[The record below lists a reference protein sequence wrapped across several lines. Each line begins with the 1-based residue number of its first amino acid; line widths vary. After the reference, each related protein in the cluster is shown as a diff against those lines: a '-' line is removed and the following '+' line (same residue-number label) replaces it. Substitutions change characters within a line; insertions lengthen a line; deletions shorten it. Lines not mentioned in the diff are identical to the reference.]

1 VKGTLDSRSLA
12 GATLALLVGIFAVGS
27 EALVISPLLA
37 DIAHDLGVGI
47 DGAGLSVSM
56 YGLAVAVMAPMAG
69 YLGERISRRRTLLL
83 GLVVFAVG
91 GVLCA
96 AAPNLGTLIAG
107 RAVCGVGTGMFLP
120 SAYAWVG
127 DEVPYEDRARV
138 MGRVVFGWALALV
151 AGVPLGGLIGQVAG
165 WREAL
170 AAMAVLA
177 VGAAVAAARLLPRRT
192 HGGPHP
198 ADSPAAPGLLTAA
211 LKVPGVPRLLTVNLL
226 GMFAFYGVYTYLGS
240 FVREEL
246 EVESGVAGAIIL
258 LYGLGVA
265 VIALNGRLLDRFGK
279 SRALVVAL
287 VLNVVIMAS
296 LPWLGGVPVALAAVV
311 AIFGITQGGF
321 LTAMATETTQAS
333 DASRGS
339 VVALMSAGT
348 YVGVTLGAA
357 VMGPIFDGPGF
368 GLVGAI
374 SSATAAVAIVIY
386 VGRRRQVIVAA
397 VIERGHRVLIAQR
410 AEGPLAGFWE
420 FPGGKRE
427 RGERDATA
435 LRREIDEEL
444 GICVE
449 VGALVASAG
458 DGPRELRFFRCEYS
472 GGGRPRPLVHT
483 QFRWVRRADLTRY
496 SFPPPNLHL
505 VRLLAAEAT
514 TPPLDSDRR

>member
-1 VKGTLDSRSLA
+1 MKAALDARSLA

-37 DIAHDLGVGI
+37 DIAHDLNVGI

-56 YGLAVAVMAPMAG
+56 YGLAVAVMAPLAG

-83 GLVVFAVG
+83 GLVVFAAG

-96 AAPNLGTLIAG
+96 AAPTLGTLIAG
-107 RAVCGVGTGMFLP
+107 RAVCGIGTGMFLP

-151 AGVPLGGLIGQVAG
+151 AGVPLGGFIGQVAG

-170 AAMAVLA
+170 FAMAVLA
-177 VGAAVAAARLLPRRT
+177 VAAAVASARLLPR
-192 HGGPHP
+192 HAQGEPLP
-198 ADSPAAPGLLTAA
+198 ASQAAVAGLSAA
-211 LKVPGVPRLLTVNLL
+211 LRVPGVPRLLTVNLL

-240 FVREEL
+240 FVRDEL

-258 LYGLGVA
+258 FYGLGVA

-279 SRALVVAL
+279 SRALVAAL

-296 LPWLGGVPVALAAVV
+296 LPWLGGAPIALAAVV
-311 AIFGITQGGF
+311 GVFGIVQGGF
-321 LTAMATETTQAS
+321 LTAMATVTTQAS
-333 DASRGS
+333 EVSRGS

-357 VMGPIFDGPGF
+357 IMGPIFDGPGF

-374 SSATAAVAIVIY
+374 SAATAAAALLIY
-386 VGRRRQVIVAA
+386 VVRRRQVIVAA
-397 VIERGHRVLIAQR
+397 VIERGRRVLIAQR
-410 AEGPLAGFWE
+410 AQGPLAGLWE

-427 RGERDATA
+427 RGEEDPVA

-444 GICVE
+444 GISVD
-449 VGALVASAG
+449 VGGLVATATEGS
-458 DGPRELRFFRCEYS
+458 RELRFYRCRYS
-472 GGGRPRPLVHT
+472 GGGRPRPRVHA
-483 QFRWVRRADLTRY
+483 QFRWVRREDLPEY
-496 SFPPPNLHL
+496 SFPAPNGGL
-505 VRLLAAEAT
+505 VALLAAET
-514 TPPLDSDRR
+514 GTSPLVSDRR